1 MSRTAKIKFV
11 SLLAL
16 VVISG
21 GAFTPQ
27 REDILVGETFEVAPE
42 QVGVFTEGDA
52 PLASVVVAPV
62 LSRAEKL
69 AARIAVLATR
79 IESDTVAIAEAR
91 TELETS
97 ERLAGV
103 AAGTKIVARIG
114 RADTAKNVEA
124 TVVHVKDDESG
135 SRRLKITYGEGAD
148 FDVAVIQE
156 SQIVEVVVA

>member
-1 MSRTAKIKFV
+1 MSRTAKIKSV
-11 SLLAL
+11 TLLAL

-27 REDILVGETFEVAPE
+27 REDILAGETFEVAPE
-42 QVGVFTEGDA
+42 QVDVLTEGDA
-52 PLASVVVAPV
+52 PLASVVVPAV

-69 AARIAVLATR
+69 AARIAALATR
-79 IESDTVAIAEAR
+79 IESDTIAIAEAR

-103 AAGTKIVARIG
+103 QSGTKIIARLG
-114 RADTAKNVEA
+114 RADTVKNVEA

-156 SQIVEVVVA
+156 SQIVEVIVA